1 MIEPVV
7 DAQGIKE
14 TVRILR
20 SIDKTIVL
28 EMSRKMKS
36 EIKPVGNMISSE
48 VNSFGAPLSQFGY
61 PSRTMWE
68 PVKSRVSVRPGK
80 TKSGWGEL
88 VAVEIFSGSS
98 GKGKGKE
105 AAGYAITELAGWK
118 SAGKTPQGQ
127 AMIRNLNSRFGGWPK
142 GGRIIYKAFKAHA
155 KDSYV
160 IAKRVL
166 EAWTVDVNKKL
177 ENV

>member
-1 MIEPVV
+1 MIRPEV

-20 SIDKTIVL
+20 GVDKTIVL

-36 EIKPVGNMISSE
+36 EIKPVGNSISNE
-48 VNSFGAPLSQFGY
+48 VNSFGPPLSNFGY
-61 PSRTMWE
+61 PARTMWE

-80 TKSGWGEL
+80 AKRGWGDL
-88 VAVEIFSGSS
+88 VSIEIFSGGG
-98 GKGKGKE
+98 GKGKGVQ

-118 SAGKTPQGQ
+118 SSGNTPQGQ
-127 AMIRNLNSRFGGWPK
+127 AMIRNLNSRFSGWPR
-142 GGRIIYKAFKAHA
+142 GGRIIYKSFKSKAR
-155 KDSYV
+155 DTYV

-166 EAWTVDVNKKL
+166 DNWTVDVNKKL
-177 ENV
+177 ESL

>member
-1 MIEPVV
+1 MIRPEV
-7 DAQGIKE
+7 DAQGIRD

-20 SIDKTIVL
+20 SIDRTLVND
-28 EMSRKMKS
+28 MSKKMRT
-36 EIKPVGNMISSE
+36 EIKPIGNEISNE
-48 VNSFGAPLSQFGY
+48 VNSVGPPLSKFAY

-80 TKSGWGEL
+80 TKRGWGDL
-88 VAVEIFSGSS
+88 VAIEIFSGGG

-118 SAGKTPQGQ
+118 SSGSTPQGQ

-142 GGRIIYKAFKAHA
+142 GGRIIYKSFKSKAR
-155 KDSYV
+155 DTYV

-166 EAWTVDVNKKL
+166 DKWTVDVNKKL
-177 ENV
+177 ESL